1 MQKMNK
7 SVAAAVLAVGLA
19 GGVPTYAETYSA
31 NNFLDASHPFSVE
44 NYDNFAERVA
54 ERTNGEVEF
63 ETFLGGVL
71 LGGRNS
77 LSGVADGV
85 AQVAYH
91 AGTYTPAELPVTN
104 TISEL
109 AFLTDNF
116 YALAAAHTIMG
127 FTHPLLIEEYKKNGV
142 VWGGG
147 YGTPIY
153 YLICRE
159 PIESLAD
166 LEGKRLR
173 TPGAIWDRWASE
185 MGATAVNVPSSEI
198 YTGLDRGTLDCGV
211 NPLDSL
217 LSRSYWDVAKYVP
230 DIPLGSY
237 YSGPMW
243 AYNEDFWQSLTDE
256 QRGILLEEAGAAFVR
271 SAISYLANTEEA
283 LERGSAEHGVEVI
296 EPTEA
301 LMEKHNAFVKTD
313 GENLI
318 QLAQDTYGLT
328 EEEAVDLTTTFKS
341 LVVEW
346 EEKLEGVDWSDEKTL
361 TELFVEE
368 IFFYPPE
375 HLIQST

>member
-1 MQKMNK
+1 MSFFNRPTGL
-7 SVAAAVLAVGLA
+7 AAAIAAFGFASSAVA
-19 GGVPTYAETYSA
+19 DYAA
-31 NNFLDASHPFSVE
+31 NNFLDATHPFSVE
-44 NYDNFAERVA
+44 NYDRWAERVA
-54 ERTNGEVEF
+54 ERTNGEVVF

-77 LSGVADGV
+77 LSGVSDGV

-91 AGTYTPAELPVTN
+91 AGTYTPAELPITN
-104 TISEL
+104 VISEL

-127 FTHPLLIEEYKKNGV
+127 FTHPLMIEEYAKHGV

-159 PIESLAD
+159 PIASLAD
-166 LEGKRLR
+166 LQGKRLR
-173 TPGAIWDRWASE
+173 MPGAIWDRWATE
-185 MGATAVNVPSSEI
+185 MGAVPVNVPSSEI

-243 AYNEDFWQSLTDE
+243 VYNQDFWRSLTDE
-256 QRGILLEEAGAAFVR
+256 QRGVLLEEAGAAFIR
-271 SAISYLANTEEA
+271 SAVVYLQNTEEA
-283 LERGSAEHGVEVI
+283 LARGESEHGVSMV
-296 EPTEA
+296 EPDAE
-301 LMEKHNAFVKTD
+301 LMARHEQFVRED
-313 GENLI
+313 AENLL
-318 QLAQDTYGLT
+318 QLAQTNYGVT
-328 EEEAVDLTTTFKS
+328 EEQARDLITTFQT
-341 LVVEW
+341 LVAEW
-346 EEKLEGVDWSDEKTL
+346 EQRLEGVDWSDEARL

-368 IFFYPPE
+368 IYKKVDP
-375 HLIQST
+375 STFGM

>member
-1 MQKMNK
+1 MKPFTK
-7 SVAAAVLAVGLA
+7 AAAIAALATGLIGTA
-19 GGVPTYAETYSA
+19 PAIAETYSA
-31 NNFLDASHPFSVE
+31 NNFLDAGHPFSVE
-44 NYDNFAERVA
+44 NYDNWAKRVS
-54 ERTNGEVEF
+54 ERTDGEINF

-91 AGTYTPAELPVTN
+91 AGTYTPSELPITN

-127 FTHPLLIEEYKKNGV
+127 FTHPLMIEEYDKNGV

-159 PIESLAD
+159 PIESVAD
-166 LEGKRLR
+166 LQGKRLR
-173 TPGAIWDRWASE
+173 MPGAIWDRWATE
-185 MGATAVNVPSSEI
+185 MGAIAVNVPSSEI

-217 LSRSYWDVAKYVP
+217 LSRSFWDVAKFVP

-243 AYNEDFWQSLTDE
+243 AYNKEFWQGRTDE
-256 QRGILLEEAGAAFVR
+256 QRGILLEEAGAAFIR
-271 SAISYLANTEEA
+271 SAVSYLANTEEA
-283 LERGSAEHGVEVI
+283 LERGQAEHDVKLI
-296 EPTEA
+296 EPNAE
-301 LMEKHNAFVKTD
+301 LLERHKAFVKRD
-313 GENLI
+313 AENLVN
-318 QLAQDTYGLT
+318 LAQETYGVT
-328 EEEAVDLTTTFKS
+328 EEQAVDLITTFQT
-341 LVVEW
+341 LVAEW
-346 EEKLEGVDWSDEKTL
+346 EEKLDGIDWSDEEKL
-361 TELFVEE
+361 TEIFVEE
-368 IFFYPPE
+368 IYKKVDPATFGM
-375 HLIQST
+375 